1 MVKKM
6 ANTFRKIYKKTG
18 NSGSSS
24 DYELVGNIGVNGVE
38 LDIMQGASSSEDG
51 KIGLVPKPTAGQEDY
66 ILFGNGTW
74 KSGFDMKTYTMRFSS
89 HHEENREFSIYYL
102 NGIVFFPLNATFK
115 SLTQSFDTIFTLSD
129 EILIPHED
137 YLFTIPVY
145 NGSVNILVDRDSL
158 NVLARYRPIN
168 DTYGVPEYVITQDTL
183 IWLC

>member
-1 MVKKM
+1 M

-115 SLTQSFDTIFTLSD
+115 SLTRSFDTIFTLND

-137 YLFTIPVY
+137 YLFTIPVSY
-145 NGSVNILVDRDSL
+145 GRVNILIRKDSL
-158 NVLARYRPIN
+158 NVLARYHPYDDKSSIL
-168 DTYGVPEYVITQDTL
+168 ELVITQNTL
-183 IWLC
+183 IWLT